1 MLKSLSNS
9 LANPLFNP
17 KKLGYIILYVTNRC
31 NFRCDF
37 CFYYAEIDKGRK
49 PMEMTLNEID
59 KLTKSAGRLVQ
70 LSMTGGEPFIRK
82 DFAELTDIA
91 LTNTRS
97 KYVTIPTNAFLTD
110 NIYEY
115 LIKVLPKHP
124 RSFFR
129 LAISIDGIGEE
140 HDKNRNKPG
149 SYKKIIETH
158 NKIKDLR
165 KDFPNLVLDSNTV
178 FTANTQGRMLKILK
192 VIHEDFEFDNH
203 TVTYARGDVRD
214 PELVVNA
221 RKEYEE
227 MNKFLTNLS
236 HKSEKRLLYP
246 IYRGVRNVAW
256 QNLITQAFDDKYV
269 TPCVAGR
276 KMCVISEEGYVKP
289 CELLPHNYGNLR
301 DYDFD
306 INVLLDNYEAKKSRD
321 WIKKTKCKCTFE
333 CALAANVTWNK
344 RQYPRILLSALKNI

>member
-1 MLKSLSNS
+1 MIKTFSNS

-49 PMEMTLNEID
+49 PTELSLEEID
-59 KLTKSAGRLVQ
+59 KITKSAGRLVQ

-97 KYVTIPTNAFLTD
+97 KYVTIPTNAYLTE

-115 LIKVLPKHP
+115 LIKILPKHP
-124 RSFFR
+124 KSYFG
-129 LAISIDGIGEE
+129 LAISVDGIGEE
-140 HDKNRNKPG
+140 HDKNRSKPG
-149 SYKKIIETH
+149 SYQKIKETFA
-158 NKIKDLR
+158 KIKDLR
-165 KDFPNLVLDSNTV
+165 DIYPNLVIDSNTV
-178 FTANTQGRMLKILK
+178 FTANTQGRMLDILREL
-192 VIHEDFEFDNH
+192 HSEFEFDNH
-203 TVTYARGDVRD
+203 TVTYARGDIRD

-221 RKEYEE
+221 KKEYEE
-227 MNKFLTNLS
+227 MNKFLTSLS

-256 QNLITQAFDDKYV
+256 QNLMSTAFYDKFV

-289 CELLPHNYGNLR
+289 CELLSHNYGNLR
-301 DYDFD
+301 DFNYD
-306 INVLLDNYEAKKSRD
+306 IKALLDNQEAQKSRN

-344 RQYPRILLSALKNI
+344 RQYPRVLLSALKNI